1 MPVAGQRRMKGW
13 QSGLFCFVFDLVQYK
28 NETSGSFESRRE
40 MKESG
45 SCMATKR
52 TRGTAQLLLSRAVA
66 ENSIFLHMVIW
77 ASVGL
82 WLLGLSCFCVENY

>member
-1 MPVAGQRRMKGW
+1 
-13 QSGLFCFVFDLVQYK
+13 
-28 NETSGSFESRRE
+28 

-45 SCMATKR
+45 SSMATKR
-52 TRGTAQLLLSRAVA
+52 TRGTAQLLLSKAVA

-82 WLLGLSCFCVENY
+82 WLLGLSCFCMENY